1 MPIDT
6 TSEEE
11 TSIDSDWV
19 KQFLEMSDEELS
31 EVVVLG
37 VDDDDDCV
45 VLDGDPESQVKCVDD
60 SSTGSGSDEEILV
73 VGEKGQVN
81 FSTSFCYCFWKLGFF
96 SCFRRLKF
104 LFLLKNCL

>member
-1 MPIDT
+1 MKTMPIVLDT

-31 EVVVLG
+31 EVVVVS

-45 VLDGDPESQVKCVDD
+45 VLDGDPENQAKCVDD

-73 VGEKGQVN
+73 VGEKGQVI
-81 FSTSFCYCFWKLGFF
+81 FSTSFCYCF
-96 SCFRRLKF
+96 
-104 LFLLKNCL
+104 

>member
-1 MPIDT
+1 MPIVLDT

-31 EVVVLG
+31 EVVVAA

-45 VLDGDPESQVKCVDD
+45 VLDGDPENQAKCVDD
-60 SSTGSGSDEEILV
+60 SSTGSDEEILV
-73 VGEKGQVN
+73 VGEKGQVIHSVTVFEN
-81 FSTSFCYCFWKLGFF
+81 
-96 SCFRRLKF
+96 
-104 LFLLKNCL
+104 